1 MDSNYEMVVILDP
14 EQKAE
19 EQEKLITKIKKFI
32 TDAEGKLS
40 GVKEWGKKQLEYPVK
55 KRTTGLF
62 YLFNFTVPAEK
73 TASLKQKVQ
82 LEENVLR
89 FLLVVSDERRPA

>member
-1 MDSNYEMVVILDP
+1 MINNYEMVVILDP

-19 EQEKLITKIKKFI
+19 EQEKLATKIKKFI

-40 GVKEWGKKQLEYPVK
+40 SAKQWGKKQLEYPVK

-62 YLFNFTVPAEK
+62 YLFNFTAPTEK
-73 TASLKQKVQ
+73 AASLKQKVQ

-89 FLLVVSDERRPA
+89 FLLVVSEKGGQ